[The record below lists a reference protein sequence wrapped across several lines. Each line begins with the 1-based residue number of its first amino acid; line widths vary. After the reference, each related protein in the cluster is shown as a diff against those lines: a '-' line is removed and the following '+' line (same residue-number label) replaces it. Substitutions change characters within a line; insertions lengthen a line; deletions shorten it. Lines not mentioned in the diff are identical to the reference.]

1 MTKYG
6 RIYIIRNTVN
16 PEVYIGQTTVSIRL
30 RFQNHLS
37 AARRGKDYVIGKAI
51 RKYGEDKFYVEL
63 LEECLVEELNERE
76 RYWIALFKSNKAGI
90 GYNMSPGGNAVTQAK
105 EINHKEVLDYF
116 NAGIPAYN
124 IAKILHV
131 GVPRITSIL
140 KEHNISY
147 GLVLQKIKSA
157 EELEIVKLYEAGFG
171 TMEICRKVNRD
182 KKTVRKVLKSFGI
195 RLRSKKETKNMRRN
209 LSSLSADNAPR
220 ESCNCLVNN

>member
-1 MTKYG
+1 MTNYG
-6 RIYIIRNTVN
+6 RIYIIRNTIN
-16 PEVYIGQTTVSIRL
+16 SKVYVGQTTVSIKL

-51 RKYGEDKFYVEL
+51 RKYGEENFYVEL

-76 RYWIALFKSNKAGI
+76 RYWISFFNSNKAGI

-116 NAGIPAYN
+116 NAGIPAYD

-140 KEHNISY
+140 KEHKVDY
-147 GLVLQKIKSA
+147 GLALQKIKV
-157 EELEIVKLYEAGFG
+157 EEEFEIVRLYELGYG
-171 TMEICRKVNRD
+171 TMEICRKFNRD
-182 KKTVRKVLKSFGI
+182 KGTVRKVLRKYGI
-195 RLRSKKETKNMRRN
+195 KLRNKKETKNMRRN
-209 LSSLSADNAPR
+209 LSSLSEDNAPR